1 MMQFPSMALAPVA
14 KPFAFV
20 AVVSQRSDMARLG
33 KRPGRKV
40 AQGAICVVVAAI
52 LVAIATG
59 VRMTLTPYLGTLS
72 PFMLYVAAVLVAGLV
87 RGPFCGAL
95 VMLGGGAAGLWL
107 FLSPGGVMQPGSIL
121 ALMLF
126 WGVATPVLATASELR
141 VQLSDAMARLTA
153 ALDRKG
159 QNRIVS

>member
-1 MMQFPSMALAPVA
+1 MAH
-14 KPFAFV
+14 
-20 AVVSQRSDMARLG
+20 LG
-33 KRPGRKV
+33 RRPGRKV
-40 AQGAICVVVAAI
+40 AQAAICVVVAAI
-52 LVAIATG
+52 LVAITTG
-59 VRMTLTPYLGTLS
+59 VRMALTPYLGSLS

-95 VMLGGGAAGLWL
+95 VMLGGGGLGLWL
-107 FLSPGGVMQPGSIL
+107 FLSPGGVLQPGAIL

-126 WGVATPVLATASELR
+126 RGVATPVLATASELR

>member
-1 MMQFPSMALAPVA
+1 MHFLRAALASVA
-14 KPFAFV
+14 KPVAFV
-20 AVVSQRSDMARLG
+20 ATVSQRSGMVRAGR
-33 KRPGRKV
+33 RPGRRV
-40 AQGAICVVVAAI
+40 VQGAICVVVAAI
-52 LVAIATG
+52 LVAITTG
-59 VRMTLTPYLGTLS
+59 VRMVLTPHLGSLS

-95 VMLGGGAAGLWL
+95 VMLGGGVLGLWL
-107 FLSPGGVMQPGSIL
+107 FLSPDGVLQPGSVL

-141 VQLSDAMARLTA
+141 VQLGDAMARLTA

-159 QNRIVS
+159 HNRIVS

>member
-1 MMQFPSMALAPVA
+1 M
-14 KPFAFV
+14 
-20 AVVSQRSDMARLG
+20 
-33 KRPGRKV
+33 
-40 AQGAICVVVAAI
+40 AICVIVAAI

-59 VRMTLTPYLGTLS
+59 VRIALAPHLGTLS

-87 RGPFCGAL
+87 RGPFCGVL
-95 VMLGGGAAGLWL
+95 VMLAGGALGLWL
-107 FLSPGGVMQPGSIL
+107 FLSPEGVLERGAIL
-121 ALMLF
+121 ALLLF
-126 WGVATPVLATASELR
+126 WVVSAPVLATASELR

>member
-1 MMQFPSMALAPVA
+1 MHAPSTALAPAA
-14 KPFAFV
+14 KPVAFL
-20 AVVSQRSDMARLG
+20 AVVSQKSSMARLG
-33 KRPGRKV
+33 KGPGRKV

-52 LVAIATG
+52 LVAIVTG
-59 VRMTLTPYLGTLS
+59 VRMSLTPYLGTLS
-72 PFMLYVAAVLVAGLV
+72 PFMLYMAAVLVAGLV

-107 FLSPGGVMQPGSIL
+107 FLSPGGVLQPGSIL